1 MTGLRL
7 KIPRLVAVALIAML
21 PAWWQD
27 EATYAD
33 ERIVRSSEV
42 ALELVPVVEK
52 GLQAPLFVTHAGDGS
67 GHLFVVEQAGTIR
80 VIDQGVLQE
89 APFLDL
95 RDRVSTKG
103 DEQGLLGLAFHPDH
117 RRNGRLFVNYNRRD
131 DGATVLA
138 EYSRQ
143 GQSLQIS
150 AATERILM
158 VVPQPYLNHNGG
170 MVAFGPDGYL
180 YIGRGDGGSR
190 GDPQNRA
197 QNSHEWLGKILRI
210 DVDRERPYAIPA
222 DNPFVK
228 GGGRPEVFAFGI
240 RNPWRFSFD
249 RETGMLWLADVGQ
262 NKWEEVD
269 LVVAGGN
276 YGWRIMEGT
285 HCYKPE
291 HDCNPEGLI
300 FPLAEYGHEQG
311 RCSIIGGY
319 VYRGQAAP
327 ALRGTYLFGDYCSGE
342 LFALSSSANRKA
354 STVPRVLIHTGY
366 RISSF
371 GEDEAG
377 EVYVVDHKGGLYR
390 LTPTRSQHAP

>member
-1 MTGLRL
+1 MTGLLL
-7 KIPRLVAVALIAML
+7 KIQGLAAVALIAML
-21 PAWWQD
+21 PAWWPD
-27 EATYAD
+27 EATGTD
-33 ERIVRSSEV
+33 GTIGRPSE
-42 ALELVPVVEK
+42 AAFDLEPVVQK
-52 GLQAPLFVTHAGDGS
+52 GLQSPLFVTHAGDGS
-67 GHLFVVEQAGTIR
+67 GQLFVVEQGGTIR
-80 VIDQGVLQE
+80 VIDRDVLEE

-95 RDRVSTKG
+95 RDRVTTKG
-103 DEQGLLGLAFHPDH
+103 EEQGLLGLAFHPDH

-143 GQSLQIS
+143 GRSLQIS

-170 MVAFGPDGYL
+170 MVAFGPEGYL

-197 QNSHEWLGKILRI
+197 QNPHEWLGKILRI
-210 DVDRERPYAIPA
+210 DVDRERPYAIPR

-228 GGGRPEVFAFGI
+228 GGGRQEVFAFGI

-262 NKWEEVD
+262 HKWEEVD

-291 HDCNPEGLI
+291 QDCNPEGL
-300 FPLAEYGHEQG
+300 
-311 RCSIIGGY
+311 
-319 VYRGQAAP
+319 
-327 ALRGTYLFGDYCSGE
+327 
-342 LFALSSSANRKA
+342 
-354 STVPRVLIHTGY
+354 
-366 RISSF
+366 
-371 GEDEAG
+371 
-377 EVYVVDHKGGLYR
+377 
-390 LTPTRSQHAP
+390 

>member
-1 MTGLRL
+1 MTRPLFNQPGFRVLS
-7 KIPRLVAVALIAML
+7 VVAML
-21 PAWWQD
+21 
-27 EATYAD
+27 
-33 ERIVRSSEV
+33 S
-42 ALELVPVVEK
+42 VPGMDGMVGAGEKIARLSDGAIDVVPIITQ
-52 GLQAPLFVTHAGDGS
+52 GLQSPLFLTHAGDGS
-67 GHLFVVEQAGTIR
+67 GQLFIVEQPGTIR
-80 VIDQGVLQE
+80 IIDRGVLQE

-117 RRNGRLFVNYNRRD
+117 RRNGRLVVNYNRRE

-138 EYSRQ
+138 ELTRQ
-143 GQSLQIS
+143 DRSLQVS

-180 YIGRGDGGSR
+180 YVGRGDGGSR

-197 QNSHEWLGKILRI
+197 QNPHELLGKILRI
-210 DVDRERPYAIPA
+210 DVDRDRPYAVPA
-222 DNPFVK
+222 DNPFAA

-249 RETGMLWLADVGQ
+249 RDGGMLWLADVGQ

-269 LVVAGGN
+269 LVIAGGN
-276 YGWRIMEGT
+276 YGWRVMEGF
-285 HCYKPE
+285 HCYNP
-291 HDCNPEGLI
+291 DYGCSPEGLI
-300 FPLAEYGHEQG
+300 FPVAEYGHEQG
-311 RCSIIGGY
+311 RCSITGGY
-319 VYRGQAAP
+319 VYRGLSIP
-327 ALRGTYLFGDYCSGE
+327 ALWGTYLFGDYCSGE
-342 LFALSSSANRKA
+342 LFAISASANRRT
-354 STVPRVLIHTGY
+354 STVPRVLMRTGF

-377 EVYVVDHKGGLYR
+377 EIYVVDHKGGLYR
-390 LTPTRSQHAP
+390 LAPSRPMPAP

>member
-1 MTGLRL
+1 MD
-7 KIPRLVAVALIAML
+7 AIAGM
-21 PAWWQD
+21 A
-27 EATYAD
+27 EM
-33 ERIVRSSEV
+33 VGRSPEG
-42 ALELVPVVEK
+42 AFDLVPIVTQ
-52 GLQAPLFVTHAGDGS
+52 GLQSPLFVTHAGDGS
-67 GHLFVVEQAGTIR
+67 GQLFIVEQPGTIR
-80 VIDQGVLQE
+80 IIDHGVLLD

-95 RDRVSTKG
+95 RDRLWTKG
-103 DEQGLLGLAFHPDH
+103 NEQGLLGLAFHPDH
-117 RRNGRLFVNYNRRD
+117 RRNGRLFVNYNRHQ
-131 DGATVLA
+131 DGATVVA

-143 GQSLQIS
+143 GRSLQVS

-197 QNSHEWLGKILRI
+197 QNPHEWLGKILRI
-210 DVDRERPYAIPA
+210 DVDHEQPYAIPKG
-222 DNPFVK
+222 NPFVA
-228 GGGRPEVFAFGI
+228 GGGRPEIFAFGI

-262 NKWEEVD
+262 YKWEEVD

-285 HCYKPE
+285 HCY
-291 HDCNPEGLI
+291 NPDEGCSPDGLI
-300 FPLAEYGHEQG
+300 FPIAEYGHEQG
-311 RCSIIGGY
+311 RCSITGGY
-319 VYRGQAAP
+319 VYRGPSIQ
-327 ALRGTYLFGDYCSGE
+327 ALRGTYVFGDYCSGE
-342 LFALSSSANRKA
+342 LFTLSASANRRT
-354 STVPRVLIHTGY
+354 STVPRVLMQTGF

-377 EVYVVDHKGGLYR
+377 DLYIVDHKGGIYR
-390 LTPTRSQHAP
+390 LAASRSASAP

>member
-1 MTGLRL
+1 
-7 KIPRLVAVALIAML
+7 
-21 PAWWQD
+21 
-27 EATYAD
+27 
-33 ERIVRSSEV
+33 
-42 ALELVPVVEK
+42 
-52 GLQAPLFVTHAGDGS
+52 
-67 GHLFVVEQAGTIR
+67 
-80 VIDQGVLQE
+80 VIDGEVLLE

-95 RDRVSTKG
+95 RERLSTKG
-103 DEQGLLGLAFHPDH
+103 NEQGLLGLAFHPDY
-117 RRNGRLFVNYNRRD
+117 RRNGRLFVNYNRRE

-143 GQSLQIS
+143 DQSLRIS

-197 QNSHEWLGKILRI
+197 QDRHEWLGKILRI
-210 DVDRERPYAIPA
+210 DVDRGRPYAVPP
-222 DNPFVK
+222 DNPFVA
-228 GGGRPEVFAFGI
+228 GGGRPEVFAYGI

-262 NKWEEVD
+262 HKWEEVD

-276 YGWRIMEGT
+276 YGWRVMEGS
-285 HCYKPE
+285 HCY
-291 HDCNPEGLI
+291 NPEQDCSPDGLI
-300 FPLAEYGHEQG
+300 FPIAEYGHEQG
-311 RCSIIGGY
+311 RCSITGGY
-319 VYRGQAAP
+319 VYRGRAVP

-342 LFALSSSANRKA
+342 LFALSASANRKT
-354 STVPRVLIHTGY
+354 STAPRVLRHTGA

-390 LTPTRSQHAP
+390 LTPLRLEPAP